1 MAPPSV
7 MSPNNAISG
16 NRLAVEGRVFS
27 TTTGAA
33 SAITSTGGGGVT
45 TSASC
50 TSSPLG
56 LAAMIGA
63 ALNWART
70 GAAADLGVWAM
81 WRGSSAGVNRTGMLL
96 ALAIAIALAF
106 G

>member
-16 NRLAVEGRVFS
+16 NRLAVEGRVFA
-27 TTTGAA
+27 TTGA

-50 TSSPLG
+50 TSSPVG

-63 ALNWART
+63 ALNWATT
-70 GAAADLGVWAM
+70 GWSVDLMGSATS
-81 WRGSSAGVNRTGMLL
+81 RGSSAGVNRTGMLL
-96 ALAIAIALAF
+96 ALAIAMALAF
-106 G
+106 

>member
-1 MAPPSV
+1 

-16 NRLAVEGRVFS
+16 NRLAVEGRVCS
-27 TTTGAA
+27 ATTGA
-33 SAITSTGGGGVT
+33 SATTSTGGGVT

-50 TSSPLG
+50 TSSPVG

-63 ALNWART
+63 ALNCATT
-70 GAAADLGVWAM
+70 GSSPDLMGSAIS
-81 WRGSSAGVNRTGMLL
+81 RGSSAGVNRTGMLL
-96 ALAIAIALAF
+96 ALASAIALAF